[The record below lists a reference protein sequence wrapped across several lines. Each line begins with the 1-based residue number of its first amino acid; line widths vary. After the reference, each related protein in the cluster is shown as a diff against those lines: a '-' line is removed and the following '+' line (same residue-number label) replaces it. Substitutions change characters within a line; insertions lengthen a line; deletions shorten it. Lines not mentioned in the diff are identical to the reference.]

1 MSVRLL
7 RGISFVQ
14 SQSGPGEGWS
24 LVSLRTKGAVETR
37 VSEIPTPV
45 GQQHVQRD
53 MGTKGAVEDVVEVPY
68 ETWERIRAEASD
80 VFGQVV
86 ATTAEIA
93 ALQRKLEKKYRS
105 EENRLQEAIVETERT
120 SCAVEGKI
128 LQEIE
133 EEEEKCALVQRE
145 LEQLKSVAG
154 EEESWRSR
162 VESWM
167 KIKLAKENAILSQL
181 EVEHERCTENLHR
194 EGQRKRQADHPDK
207 GEILAKGLQ
216 GSALDANNP
225 GETGPAQMRKG
236 REAYLK
242 YREKHGNKENI

>member
-1 MSVRLL
+1 MS
-7 RGISFVQ
+7 
-14 SQSGPGEGWS
+14 
-24 LVSLRTKGAVETR
+24 ET
-37 VSEIPTPV
+37 PTQV
-45 GQQHVQRD
+45 GQQHVKRD

-93 ALQRKLEKKYRS
+93 ALQRKLEKKCHS
-105 EENRLQEAIVETERT
+105 EEKRLQEAIVETERN
-120 SCAVEGKI
+120 SLAAEGKI

-162 VESWM
+162 VECWM

-181 EVEHERCTENLHR
+181 EVERQRSKDNLLT
-194 EGQRKRQADHPDK
+194 EGQRKKQAGTLDNR
-207 GEILAKGLQ
+207 EVFVKGLQ
-216 GSALDANNP
+216 GSALDPNSP
-225 GETGPAQMRKG
+225 GEGGPVQMRKG
-236 REAYLK
+236 RQAYLR
-242 YREKHGNKENI
+242 YRERHGNKENI